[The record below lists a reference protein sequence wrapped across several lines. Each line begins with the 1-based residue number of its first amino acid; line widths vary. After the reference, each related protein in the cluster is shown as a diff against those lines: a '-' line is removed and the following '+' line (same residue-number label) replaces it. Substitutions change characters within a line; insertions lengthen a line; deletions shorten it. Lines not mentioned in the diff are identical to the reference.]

1 MVSLFPRLKQSLAI
15 VLIIIASINTQAQK
29 KYPSLLWEITGNG
42 LTTPSY
48 LYGTMHVSSK
58 LAYHL
63 SDSFFVALSNVNT
76 VGLESNPDQWLK
88 NMKDIGLLEQ
98 LNNPN
103 TYNNADFY
111 KEAFKIETPTNKKYR
126 DILSNDPD
134 IINNLLYRNNSN
146 KNDHEESTYI
156 DLFIYKA
163 GSKLNKTIVSL
174 EDFKTSLVMATKGT
188 TPGSN
193 ENSYENKG
201 KVDYFKVQNQ
211 INDAYRSGDL
221 DAIDSLSQLTY
232 TTKNTQK
239 YLIEDRNVIL
249 AHNIDSVCKRGSL
262 FAGIGAAHLPGKN
275 GVIEMLIKMGYKVRP
290 VSNVATKKGSKQ
302 KEKIE
307 AIVKKWPAYKQ
318 YAKDSLFSY
327 DLYETPVNVA
337 NLKGYSFYLTADM
350 ANGSY
355 YTISRLLTYAPMNN
369 YTIDKQILKID
380 SLLYESIPGKII
392 SKKEF
397 VNSAGIKGLDISNKT
412 KRGDLQRYQLF
423 FTETE
428 LIVFKMSGKGD
439 YVNGAEANRFFSSIK
454 FSPKKGE
461 VIPSYSPATKGFSM
475 AVPNTYQYISN
486 KKSGTQGLAE
496 ELFAFDQTSNTTM
509 GVMHYFYHDYSYL
522 EEDTFELNLLCNNAL
537 KNFNYNNDVTREFS
551 REQNLSC
558 INFSGKNTD
567 LNKTMYAKLFIKGVH
582 YYFVYTL
589 VNNSSPKPNDF
600 LNSFKIIDF
609 KHINELKTITDH
621 NFAFTVIDEMVPED
635 RNQLQ
640 EALAD
645 FYADMQKEK
654 DKNIIS
660 SSFNYES
667 KSKTYY
673 SPSSGEHINIDYE
686 KYNDYDFRDS
696 TTFWTDIEKYI
707 HNNTSFIVK
716 KPVLIKTKGT
726 ETFEVTLKDTATSNI
741 IKRKYI
747 LKDGL
752 LFCLSAICDS
762 SIGTTGWTDSFLKSF
777 KHKDTAISKP
787 IFVNKT
793 NALLKDLCSTD
804 TTLKYAAKQSL
815 ISTAID
821 KKFSK
826 SVVDFLKTPDFLKLD
841 EESRA
846 TLIVN
851 AGTLEDENII
861 PVFKTLYNYY
871 EDSSYMQIC
880 LIKGLGFLK
889 TKNSYNT
896 IFELLK
902 NKTPLTGSESNI
914 TDVFSPLYDSLELCA
929 NYFPSLFSLTSFE
942 EYKTP
947 VYNLFSDLVIRNI
960 VPASKYQANV
970 PSLLVEA
977 NNELKRYNASNKANK
992 NNQNAYDAEAEANR
1006 IAEYLSNMLDN
1017 MTTSSSTSAKSSFPN
1032 YNNMIENH
1040 AATLASFYRTNPAV
1054 KQYFEKL
1061 FKVKNE
1067 QVLLNIYLIAAKN
1080 KIAVNDTVWKY
1091 FSNNKKT
1098 KLKTY
1103 NELTKLNLL
1112 NNFDKTT
1119 LSQEEFCKTQIESNI
1134 DIDYSENDGNS
1145 ALKQQAKPDSIYFTK
1160 KEFVKNNKEE
1170 GYMYFFDRINSETKT
1185 KSIAYAYVKKQ
1196 KDDKVTTQIEVIDV
1210 NRAIDIGTTAEE
1222 IIKNICSEFYYKH
1235 RLRYVPENSYSNFNN
1250 YYGDY

>member
-1 MVSLFPRLKQSLAI
+1 MVSLFPGFKKSIAAVFII
-15 VLIIIASINTQAQK
+15 VCSIHTQAQK

-42 LTTPSY
+42 LSKPSY

-63 SDSFFVALSNVNT
+63 SDSFFVAISNVNT

-111 KEAFKIETPTNKKYR
+111 KDAFKLETPNNKKYR

-188 TPGSN
+188 TPGLN
-193 ENSYENKG
+193 ENSYENKM
-201 KVDYFKVQNQ
+201 KIDYIKVQNQ

-239 YLIEDRNVIL
+239 YLIEDRNTIL
-249 AHNIDSVCKRGSL
+249 AHNIDSVCRTGSL

-290 VSNVATKKGSKQ
+290 VSNVATKKGTKQ

-307 AIVKKWPAYKQ
+307 AIVKKWTANKQ

-327 DLYETPVNVA
+327 DLYETPVNIA
-337 NLKGYSFYLTADM
+337 NLKGYSFFLTADM

-355 YTISRLLTYAPMNN
+355 YTISRLLTYAPINN
-369 YTIDKQILKID
+369 YTIEKQILKID

-397 VNSAGIKGLDISNKT
+397 ITPTGIKGLDIFNKT
-412 KRGDLQRYQLF
+412 KRGDLQRYQIF
-423 FTETE
+423 FTSTE

-439 YVNGAEANRFFSSIK
+439 YVNGTEANRFFTSIK
-454 FSPKKGE
+454 FYPKKE
-461 VIPSYSPATKGFSM
+461 EIISSYSPPTKGFSI
-475 AVPNTYQYISN
+475 AVPNSYQYINN
-486 KKSGTQGLAE
+486 KKTGLQGLSE
-496 ELFAFDQTSNTTM
+496 ELFAFNQSSNTSI
-509 GVMHYFYHDYSYL
+509 GVMHYFYHDFNYL
-522 EEDTFELNLLCNNAL
+522 EEDTFELNLLSKHTL
-537 KNFNYNNDVTREFS
+537 KNFNYNSNVTSELS

-558 INFSGKNTD
+558 INFSGQNLE

-582 YYFVYTL
+582 YYLVYCL
-589 VNNSSPKPNDF
+589 VNSNSPKPSDV

-609 KHINELKTITDH
+609 KHINELKMITDH
-621 NFAFTVIDEMVPED
+621 DFAFTVVDEMVPED

-645 FYADMQKEK
+645 FYAEMQKEK

-660 SSFNYES
+660 NSFSYES

-686 KYNDYDFRDS
+686 KYNDYDYRDS
-696 TTFWTDIEKYI
+696 SAFWTDIEKYI
-707 HNNTSFIVK
+707 RNNTSFIVK
-716 KPVLIKTKGT
+716 KPALTKNKDT
-726 ETFEVTLKDTATSNI
+726 QIFDVILKDTASSNT
-741 IKRKYI
+741 IKRKYV

-752 LFCLSAICDS
+752 LFCLSAVCDS
-762 SIGTTGWTDSFLKSF
+762 SIGTTGWTESFFKSF
-777 KHKDTAISKP
+777 KHKDTTISKP

-793 NALLKDLCSTD
+793 NSLLKDLCSSD

-826 SVVDFLKTPDFLKLD
+826 SIVEFLKSPEFLKL
-841 EESRA
+841 EEDSRA
-846 TLIVN
+846 SLIVN
-851 AGTLEDENII
+851 AGTLEDETII
-861 PVFKTLYNYY
+861 PVFKNLYNYY

-914 TDVFSPLYDSLELCA
+914 NDVFSPLYDSLELCS
-929 NYFPSLFSLTSFE
+929 NFFPSLFTLSSFE

-947 VYNLFSDLVIRNI
+947 VYTLFSDLVIRNKL
-960 VPASKYQANV
+960 ASAKYQTQV

-977 NNELKRYNASNKANK
+977 NNELKRYNSSSKANK
-992 NNQNAYDAEAEANR
+992 NNQNSYDAEEEANR
-1006 IAEYLSNMLDN
+1006 LAEYLSNMITE
-1017 MTTSSSTSAKSSFPN
+1017 TTTDTKNSFPN
-1032 YNNMIENH
+1032 YSNMIENH
-1040 AATLASFYRTNPAV
+1040 AATLAPFYQTNSGV
-1054 KQYFEKL
+1054 KQFFDKL
-1061 FKVKNE
+1061 FEIKMSKCC
-1067 QVLLNIYLIAAKN
+1067 
-1080 KIAVNDTVWKY
+1080 
-1091 FSNNKKT
+1091 
-1098 KLKTY
+1098 
-1103 NELTKLNLL
+1103 LT
-1112 NNFDKTT
+1112 F
-1119 LSQEEFCKTQIESNI
+1119 I
-1134 DIDYSENDGNS
+1134 
-1145 ALKQQAKPDSIYFTK
+1145 
-1160 KEFVKNNKEE
+1160 
-1170 GYMYFFDRINSETKT
+1170 
-1185 KSIAYAYVKKQ
+1185 
-1196 KDDKVTTQIEVIDV
+1196 
-1210 NRAIDIGTTAEE
+1210 
-1222 IIKNICSEFYYKH
+1222 
-1235 RLRYVPENSYSNFNN
+1235 
-1250 YYGDY
+1250 

>member
-1 MVSLFPRLKQSLAI
+1 MVSLFPGFKKSIAAVCII
-15 VLIIIASINTQAQK
+15 VCSIHTQAQK

-42 LTTPSY
+42 LSKPSY

-63 SDSFFVALSNVNT
+63 SDSFFVAISNVNT

-111 KEAFKIETPTNKKYR
+111 KEAFKLETPNNKKYR

-188 TPGSN
+188 TPGLN
-193 ENSYENKG
+193 ENSYENKM
-201 KVDYFKVQNQ
+201 KIDYIKVQNQ

-239 YLIEDRNVIL
+239 YLIEDRNTIL
-249 AHNIDSVCKRGSL
+249 AHNIDSICRTGSL

-290 VSNVATKKGSKQ
+290 VSNVATKKGTKQ

-307 AIVKKWPAYKQ
+307 AIVKKWTANKQ

-337 NLKGYSFYLTADM
+337 NLKGYSFFLTADM

-355 YTISRLLTYAPMNN
+355 YTISRLLTYAPINN
-369 YTIDKQILKID
+369 YTIEKQILKLD

-397 VNSAGIKGLDISNKT
+397 ITPTGIKGLDIFNKT
-412 KRGDLQRYQLF
+412 KRGDLQRYQIF
-423 FTETE
+423 FTSTE

-439 YVNGAEANRFFSSIK
+439 YVNGTEANRFFTSIK
-454 FSPKKGE
+454 FYPKKE
-461 VIPSYSPATKGFSM
+461 EIISSYSPPTKGFSI
-475 AVPNTYQYISN
+475 AVPNSYQYINN
-486 KKSGTQGLAE
+486 KKTGLQGLSE
-496 ELFAFDQTSNTTM
+496 ELFAFNQSSNTSI
-509 GVMHYFYHDYSYL
+509 GVMHYFYHDFNYL
-522 EEDTFELNLLCNNAL
+522 EEDTFELNLLSKHTL
-537 KNFNYNNDVTREFS
+537 KNFNYNSNVTSELS

-558 INFSGKNTD
+558 INFSGQNLE

-582 YYFVYTL
+582 YYLVYCL
-589 VNNSSPKPNDF
+589 VNSNSPKPSDV

-609 KHINELKTITDH
+609 KHINELKMITDH
-621 NFAFTVIDEMVPED
+621 DFAFTVVDEMVPED

-645 FYADMQKEK
+645 FYAEMQKEK

-660 SSFNYES
+660 NSFSYES

-686 KYNDYDFRDS
+686 KYNDYDYRDS
-696 TTFWTDIEKYI
+696 SAFWTDIEKYI
-707 HNNTSFIVK
+707 RNNTSFIVK
-716 KPVLIKTKGT
+716 KPALTKNKDT
-726 ETFEVTLKDTATSNI
+726 QIFDVILKDTASSNT
-741 IKRKYI
+741 IKRKYV

-752 LFCLSAICDS
+752 LFCLSAVCDS
-762 SIGTTGWTDSFLKSF
+762 SIGTTGWTESFFKSF
-777 KHKDTAISKP
+777 KHKDTTISKP

-793 NALLKDLCSTD
+793 NSLLKDLCSSD

-826 SVVDFLKTPDFLKLD
+826 SIVEFLKSPEFLKL
-841 EESRA
+841 EEDSRA
-846 TLIVN
+846 SLIVN
-851 AGTLEDENII
+851 AGTLEDETII
-861 PVFKTLYNYY
+861 PVFKNLYNYY

-914 TDVFSPLYDSLELCA
+914 NDVFSPLYDSLELCS
-929 NYFPSLFSLTSFE
+929 NFFPSLFTLSSFE

-947 VYNLFSDLVIRNI
+947 VYTLFSDLVIRNKL
-960 VPASKYQANV
+960 ASAKYQTQV

-977 NNELKRYNASNKANK
+977 NNELKRYNSSSKANK
-992 NNQNAYDAEAEANR
+992 NNQNSYDAEEEANR
-1006 IAEYLSNMLDN
+1006 LAEYLSNMITE
-1017 MTTSSSTSAKSSFPN
+1017 TTTDTKNSFPN
-1032 YNNMIENH
+1032 YSNMIENH
-1040 AATLASFYRTNPAV
+1040 AATLAPFYQTNSGV
-1054 KQYFEKL
+1054 KQFFDKL
-1061 FKVKNE
+1061 FKIKNE

-1080 KIAVNDTVWKY
+1080 KITINDTVWKY

-1112 NNFDKTT
+1112 NHFDKTK

-1134 DIDYSENDGNS
+1134 EFENIDYDNNA
-1145 ALKQQAKPDSIYFTK
+1145 ALKQKTKPDSLSFTR
-1160 KEFVKNNKEE
+1160 KEYVKNNKEE
-1170 GYMYFFDRINSETKT
+1170 GYMYFFDRINSETKE

-1196 KDDKVTTQIEVIDV
+1196 KEDKVTTQIELVDV
-1210 NRAIDIGTTAEE
+1210 NRVIDIGKTAEE
-1222 IIKNICSEFYYKH
+1222 IIKDICAEFYYKH
-1235 RLRYVPENSYSNFNN
+1235 RLRYIPENSYYQNNN

>member
-1 MVSLFPRLKQSLAI
+1 MVSLFPGLKKSIA
-15 VLIIIASINTQAQK
+15 VVFIILCSIHTQAQK

-42 LTTPSY
+42 LLKPSY

-63 SDSFFVALSNVNT
+63 SDSFFVAISNVNT
-76 VGLESNPDQWLK
+76 VGLESNPDQWLR

-111 KEAFKIETPTNKKYR
+111 KEAFKLETPNNKKYR

-188 TPGSN
+188 TPGLN
-193 ENSYENKG
+193 ENSFENKI
-201 KVDYFKVQNQ
+201 KIDYIKVQNQ

-221 DAIDSLSQLTY
+221 DVLDSLSQLTY

-249 AHNIDSVCKRGSL
+249 AHNIDSICRTGSL

-290 VSNVATKKGSKQ
+290 VSNVATKKGTKQ

-307 AIVKKWPAYKQ
+307 AIVKKWTANKQ
-318 YAKDSLFSY
+318 YAKDSLFSF

-337 NLKGYSFYLTADM
+337 NLKGYSFFLTADM

-355 YTISRLLTYAPMNN
+355 YTISRLLTYAPINN
-369 YTIDKQILKID
+369 YTVEKQILKID
-380 SLLYESIPGKII
+380 SLLYESIPGKIL

-397 VNSAGIKGLDISNKT
+397 TTPTGIKGLDIFNKT

-423 FTETE
+423 FTSTE

-439 YVNGAEANRFFSSIK
+439 YVNGTEANRFFASIK
-454 FSPKKGE
+454 FYPKKE
-461 VIPSYSPATKGFSM
+461 EIIPSYSPLTKGFSI
-475 AVPNTYQYISN
+475 AVPNTYQYINN
-486 KKSGTQGLAE
+486 KKTGLQGLSE
-496 ELFAFDQTSNTTM
+496 ELFAFNQSSNTSI
-509 GVMHYFYHDYSYL
+509 GVMHYFYHDFNYI
-522 EEDTFELNLLCNNAL
+522 EEDTFELNLLSKHTL
-537 KNFNYNNDVTREFS
+537 KNFNYDNNVTRELTK
-551 REQNLSC
+551 EQNLSC
-558 INFSGKNTD
+558 INFSGQNLD
-567 LNKTMYAKLFIKGVH
+567 FNKTMYAKLFIKGVH
-582 YYFVYTL
+582 YYLVYCL
-589 VNNSSPKPNDF
+589 VNSNSPKPSDV

-621 NFAFTVIDEMVPED
+621 DFAFTVVDEMVPED

-645 FYADMQKEK
+645 FYAEMQKEK

-660 SSFNYES
+660 NSFNYES

-673 SPSSGEHINIDYE
+673 SPSSGEHVNIDYE
-686 KYNDYDFRDS
+686 KYNDYDYRDS
-696 TTFWTDIEKYI
+696 STFWTDIEKYI
-707 HNNTSFIVK
+707 RNNTSFIVK
-716 KPVLIKTKGT
+716 KPVLTKNKDT
-726 ETFEVTLKDTATSNI
+726 QTFDVILKDTASSNT

-752 LFCLSAICDS
+752 LFCLSAVCDS
-762 SIGTTGWTDSFLKSF
+762 SIGTTGWTESFLTSF

-793 NALLKDLCSTD
+793 NTLLKDLCSSD

-815 ISTAID
+815 TSTAID

-826 SVVDFLKTPDFLKLD
+826 SIVEFLKSPEFLKLD
-841 EESRA
+841 EDSRA
-846 TLIVN
+846 SLIVN
-851 AGTLEDENII
+851 AGTLEDEAII
-861 PVFKTLYNYY
+861 PVFKNLYNYY

-914 TDVFSPLYDSLELCA
+914 NDVLSPLYDSLELC
-929 NYFPSLFSLTSFE
+929 NNFFPSLFSLTSFE

-947 VYNLFSDLVIRNI
+947 LYTLFSDLVIRNKL
-960 VPASKYQANV
+960 PAAKYQTQV

-977 NNELKRYNASNKANK
+977 NNELKRYNSSKANK
-992 NNQNAYDAEAEANR
+992 INQNSYDAEEEANR
-1006 IAEYLSNMLDN
+1006 LAEYLSNMIN
-1017 MTTSSSTSAKSSFPN
+1017 ENVIETKNSFPN
-1032 YNNMIENH
+1032 YSNMIENH
-1040 AATLASFYRTNPAV
+1040 AATLAPFYQTNPGV
-1054 KQYFEKL
+1054 KQFFDKL
-1061 FKVKNE
+1061 FKIKNE

-1080 KIAVNDTVWKY
+1080 KITINDTVWKY

-1112 NNFDKTT
+1112 NQFDKTR

-1134 DIDYSENDGNS
+1134 EFDNIDSDNNA
-1145 ALKQQAKPDSIYFTK
+1145 ALKQKTKPDSLSFTR
-1160 KEFVKNNKEE
+1160 KEYVKNNKEE
-1170 GYMYFFDRINSETKT
+1170 GYMYFFDRINSETKV

-1196 KDDKVTTQIEVIDV
+1196 KEDKITTQIELIDV
-1210 NRAIDIGTTAEE
+1210 NRVIEIGKTAEE
-1222 IIKNICSEFYYKH
+1222 IIKEICAEFYYKH
-1235 RLRYVPENSYSNFNN
+1235 RLRYIPENSYSQNNN

>member
-1 MVSLFPRLKQSLAI
+1 MVSLFPGFKKSIAAVFII
-15 VLIIIASINTQAQK
+15 VCSIHTQAQK

-42 LTTPSY
+42 LSKPSY

-63 SDSFFVALSNVNT
+63 SDSFFVAISNVNT

-111 KEAFKIETPTNKKYR
+111 KDAFKLEMPNNKKYR

-188 TPGSN
+188 TPGLN
-193 ENSYENKG
+193 ENSYENKM
-201 KVDYFKVQNQ
+201 KIDYIKVQNQ

-239 YLIEDRNVIL
+239 YLIEDRNTIL
-249 AHNIDSVCKRGSL
+249 AHNIDSVCRTGSL

-290 VSNVATKKGSKQ
+290 VSNVATKKGTKQ

-307 AIVKKWPAYKQ
+307 AIVKKWTANKK

-327 DLYETPVNVA
+327 DLYETPVNIA
-337 NLKGYSFYLTADM
+337 NLKGYSFFLTADM

-355 YTISRLLTYAPMNN
+355 YTISRLLTYAPINN
-369 YTIDKQILKID
+369 YTIEKQILKID

-397 VNSAGIKGLDISNKT
+397 ITPTGIKGLDIFNKT
-412 KRGDLQRYQLF
+412 KRGDLQRYQIF
-423 FTETE
+423 FTSTE

-439 YVNGAEANRFFSSIK
+439 YVNGTEANRFFTSIK
-454 FSPKKGE
+454 FYPKKE
-461 VIPSYSPATKGFSM
+461 EIISSYSPPTKGFSI
-475 AVPNTYQYISN
+475 AVPNSYQYINN
-486 KKSGTQGLAE
+486 KKTGLQGLSE
-496 ELFAFDQTSNTTM
+496 ELFAFNQSSNTSI
-509 GVMHYFYHDYSYL
+509 GVMHYFYHDFNYL
-522 EEDTFELNLLCNNAL
+522 EEDTFELNLLSKHTL
-537 KNFNYNNDVTREFS
+537 KNFNYNSNVTSELS

-558 INFSGKNTD
+558 INFSGQNLE

-582 YYFVYTL
+582 YYLVYCL
-589 VNNSSPKPNDF
+589 VNSNSPKPSDV

-609 KHINELKTITDH
+609 KHINELKMITDH
-621 NFAFTVIDEMVPED
+621 DFAFTVVDEMVPED

-645 FYADMQKEK
+645 FYAEMQKEK

-660 SSFNYES
+660 NSFSYES

-686 KYNDYDFRDS
+686 KYNDYDYRDS
-696 TTFWTDIEKYI
+696 SAFWTDIEKYI
-707 HNNTSFIVK
+707 RNNTSFIVK
-716 KPVLIKTKGT
+716 KPALTKNKDT
-726 ETFEVTLKDTATSNI
+726 QIFDVILKDTASSNT
-741 IKRKYI
+741 IKRKYV

-752 LFCLSAICDS
+752 LFCLSAVCDS
-762 SIGTTGWTDSFLKSF
+762 SIGTTGWTESFFKSF
-777 KHKDTAISKP
+777 KHKDTTISKP

-793 NALLKDLCSTD
+793 NSLLKDLCSSD

-826 SVVDFLKTPDFLKLD
+826 SIVEFLKSPEFLKL
-841 EESRA
+841 EEDSRA
-846 TLIVN
+846 SLIVN
-851 AGTLEDENII
+851 AGTLEDETII
-861 PVFKTLYNYY
+861 PVFKNLYNYY

-914 TDVFSPLYDSLELCA
+914 NDVFSPLYDSLELCS
-929 NYFPSLFSLTSFE
+929 NFFPSLFTLSSFE

-947 VYNLFSDLVIRNI
+947 VYTLFSDLVIRNKL
-960 VPASKYQANV
+960 ASAKYQTQV

-977 NNELKRYNASNKANK
+977 NNELKRYNSSSKANK
-992 NNQNAYDAEAEANR
+992 NNQNSYDAEEEANR
-1006 IAEYLSNMLDN
+1006 LAEYLSNMITE
-1017 MTTSSSTSAKSSFPN
+1017 TTTDTKNSFPN
-1032 YNNMIENH
+1032 YSNMIENH
-1040 AATLASFYRTNPAV
+1040 AATLAPFYQTNSGV
-1054 KQYFEKL
+1054 KQFFDKL
-1061 FKVKNE
+1061 FKIKNE

-1080 KIAVNDTVWKY
+1080 KITINDTVWKY

-1112 NNFDKTT
+1112 NHFDKTK

-1134 DIDYSENDGNS
+1134 EFENIDYDNNA
-1145 ALKQQAKPDSIYFTK
+1145 ALKQKTKPDSLSFTR
-1160 KEFVKNNKEE
+1160 KEYVKNNKEE
-1170 GYMYFFDRINSETKT
+1170 GYMYFFDRINSETKE

-1196 KDDKVTTQIEVIDV
+1196 KEDKVTTQIELVDV
-1210 NRAIDIGTTAEE
+1210 NRVIDIGKTAEE
-1222 IIKNICSEFYYKH
+1222 IIKNICAEFYYKH
-1235 RLRYVPENSYSNFNN
+1235 RLRYIPENSYYQNNN